1 MNYQLAWVA
10 EHELIALWQTTLNY
24 PRATALIKKRASM
37 YGTFGLRL
45 WRKLHKRMHRRSP
58 RFFIKSSRELAWA
71 LLFKLG
77 SRTRAAFETSVQA
90 DS

>member
-1 MNYQLAWVA
+1 
-10 EHELIALWQTTLNY
+10 
-24 PRATALIKKRASM
+24 M

-58 RFFIKSSRELAWA
+58 RFFIKSSHELAWG

-77 SRTRAAFETSVQA
+77 SRFET
-90 DS
+90 